1 MKPSIALL
9 PPNAPVPRAD
19 EAPAAAAPAARG
31 LSQALVVAAVLLVGA
46 VTLFQGLWTDR
57 WVQQADPR
65 LIQKAARALE
75 EGFPETFG
83 DWEWIK
89 EIDPKSDP
97 KELARA
103 GAVGHVARAFRNNR
117 TKAVIST
124 FVVCATPYH
133 ASAHTP
139 DRCYPGAG
147 FEIAESEH
155 RLTVP
160 LSDGREAET
169 FTGTF
174 RKDNQTLRVFWTYG
188 LQHRWVAP
196 QLARIELQNAGVDS
210 VYKLYAIIDETKLR
224 NSQSLEECK
233 DFLATLLPVLDASV
247 AKALEQPAASAAE
260 ETPAPAAAAEATDTA
275 ASR

>member
-1 MKPSIALL
+1 
-9 PPNAPVPRAD
+9 
-19 EAPAAAAPAARG
+19 
-31 LSQALVVAAVLLVGA
+31 
-46 VTLFQGLWTDR
+46 
-57 WVQQADPR
+57 
-65 LIQKAARALE
+65 
-75 EGFPETFG
+75 
-83 DWEWIK
+83 
-89 EIDPKSDP
+89 
-97 KELARA
+97 
-103 GAVGHVARAFRNNR
+103 
-117 TKAVIST
+117 VIST

>member
-1 MKPSIALL
+1 MKSSV
-9 PPNAPVPRAD
+9 VPLSPGV
-19 EAPAAAAPAARG
+19 PAARAEQPSNAATPAARG
-31 LSQALVVAAVLLVGA
+31 LTQTLVIAAVLMVAAVTLL
-46 VTLFQGLWTDR
+46 QGLWTDR
-57 WVQQADPR
+57 WVPQADPLLVQR
-65 LIQKAARALE
+65 AARALE

-83 DWEWIK
+83 NWEWIK

-97 KELARA
+97 KELERA
-103 GAVGHVARAFRNNR
+103 GAVGHVARTYRNNR
-117 TKAVIST
+117 TQAVVST
-124 FVVCATPYH
+124 FVVCATPYD

-155 RLTVP
+155 RLTIP
-160 LSDGREAET
+160 LRDGREAET

-188 LQHRWVAP
+188 LKQRWIAP

-224 NSQSLEECK
+224 NAQSLEECK
-233 DFLATLLPVLDASV
+233 DFLATLLPALDASV
-247 AKALEQPAASAAE
+247 AASLERPATSEQPGPP
-260 ETPAPAAAAEATDTA
+260 PAPAETTDTA
-275 ASR
+275 ATR